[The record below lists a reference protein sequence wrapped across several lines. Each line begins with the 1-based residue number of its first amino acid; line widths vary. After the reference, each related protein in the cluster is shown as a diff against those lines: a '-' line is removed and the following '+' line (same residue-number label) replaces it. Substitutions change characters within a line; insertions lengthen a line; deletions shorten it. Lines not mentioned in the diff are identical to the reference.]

1 MEAISLDV
9 RNVTEVIVSDVRTS
23 GETYCWR
30 ELEILDKNGVILRIS
45 LFSAD
50 VNDDAL
56 RIRA

>member
-23 GETYCWR
+23 ETYCWR
-30 ELEILDKNGVILRIS
+30 ELEILDKNGVVLRIS

-50 VNDDAL
+50 VDDDAL
-56 RIRA
+56 RIKA